1 MTGSPP
7 RPRPPHAPSPL
18 GRQLD
23 LLSAG
28 SAPAPAWS
36 SFTLLT
42 WNLLFT
48 RWIRPAWYPDCAPED
63 LEPRRRHP
71 RLLAALREQ
80 QSDAMALQEV
90 DTELIPS
97 LALAFP
103 DHQLLE
109 LRYHEAGMVV
119 LVRCGG
125 ARLEVLE
132 LEPGQKRAALV
143 TLPGGLRLAVVHLS
157 WADPQQVE
165 RRPGLAQLERVLA
178 AEPDLLCGDLNSHPE
193 WPERRRALAWGL
205 IDHSPPGPSC
215 NVKRRL
221 EPLDVI
227 LARPGL
233 EVRAEPLARIER
245 GTVMPSP
252 AFPSDHLPMR
262 ARIHC
267 PPNLAARVPAGGG
280 PR

>member
-1 MTGSPP
+1 MSHSPP
-7 RPRPPHAPSPL
+7 RPRPLHAASPL
-18 GRQLD
+18 GGQLD
-23 LLSAG
+23 LLSLSSPA
-28 SAPAPAWS
+28 APAWS

-48 RWIRPAWYPDCAPED
+48 RWITPDWYPDCAPED
-63 LEPRRRHP
+63 LDPQRRHP
-71 RLLAALREQ
+71 RLLAALRELR
-80 QSDAMALQEV
+80 SDVMALQEV
-90 DTELIPS
+90 DIELIPS
-97 LALAFP
+97 LARAFP
-103 DHQLLE
+103 DHQLVE
-109 LRYHEAGMVV
+109 LRYREAGMVV
-119 LVRCGG
+119 LVRGGG

-132 LEPGQKRAALV
+132 LEPGNKRAALV

-157 WADPQQVE
+157 WADPGEVE
-165 RRPGLAQLERVLA
+165 RRPGLPQLERVLA
-178 AEPDLLCGDLNSHPE
+178 AGPDLLCGDLNSHPDG
-193 WPERRRALAWGL
+193 PERRRAVAWGL

-233 EVRAEPLARIER
+233 DVRAEALTRIER

-252 AFPSDHLPMR
+252 DFPSDHLPMR

-267 PPNLAARVPAGGG
+267 PPTFAARVLARGG